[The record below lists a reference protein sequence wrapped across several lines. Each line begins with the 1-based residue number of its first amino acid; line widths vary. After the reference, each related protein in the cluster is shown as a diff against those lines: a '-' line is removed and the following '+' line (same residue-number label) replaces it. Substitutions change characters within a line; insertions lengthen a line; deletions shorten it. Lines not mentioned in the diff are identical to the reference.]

1 MKIHNVEQGSAEWHS
16 LRIGKITASRFSDVL
31 ASGRGGG
38 PSKTRQSY
46 LMDLCAER
54 LTGQSAQQFQ
64 SEYMTWGT
72 ENEPFARGRY
82 ELESDVTVEQVGFVE
97 LTDHIGCSPDG
108 LVGNDGLLE
117 IKCPKTTTQIQR
129 WLDGCVPSEY
139 VAQIQGQ
146 MWVCGREWTD
156 FVSFDPRIT
165 NDKAFFKIRVY
176 RDDEFIK
183 NLDEQVSIFIQDLE
197 SLLIKLS

>member
-31 ASGRGGG
+31 ASGRGGA

-108 LVGNDGLLE
+108 LFGNDGLLE
-117 IKCPKTTTQIQR
+117 IKCPASFFPYFPQVIVQYFIVNPA
-129 WLDGCVPSEY
+129 L
-139 VAQIQGQ
+139 
-146 MWVCGREWTD
+146 EWCD